1 MQIGVYSEV
10 GRLKA
15 VMLHRPGR
23 ELERLAPDY
32 LENMLFEDIPWVEK
46 MSREH
51 QEFAQILTETG
62 CTVYYI
68 EDLLLET
75 LSQEPAPAEHLIEQT
90 LRLCGLQD
98 TMESHAIR
106 DHLLSLGSRR
116 LAETI
121 ITGLEK
127 REIEFEPGRRPL
139 GHYIRDDS
147 PFYIPPLANL
157 YFTRDPA
164 VVIGNTLSIN
174 VMQTKARSR
183 ESALLGFLADYHPM
197 LAAHTQVHRFQ
208 PHAGHTIEGGDVLVL
223 TEHAVAVGCSARTSP
238 GAIEQLAARLF
249 EDGFSEVLAVR
260 IPSARAYMHL
270 DTVLTMVD
278 RDAFTVFA
286 GVEDEITVYRVT
298 PGLTAEPIS
307 SLGEAL
313 ANALGLDSVR
323 LIRNADGDALSAA
336 REQWND
342 STNTLAVA
350 PGKVITYNRNVNSN
364 RELRNNGLEVIEIEG
379 SELVRGRGGP
389 RCMSM
394 PLLREA

>member
-10 GRLKA
+10 GRLRA
-15 VMLHRPGR
+15 VLLHRPGR
-23 ELERLAPDY
+23 ELERLAPDH

-62 CTVYYI
+62 CAVYYI
-68 EDLLLET
+68 EELLLET
-75 LSQEPAPAEHLIEQT
+75 LSQRPASVERLIEQT
-90 LRLCGLQD
+90 LTLCGLQG
-98 TMESHAIR
+98 TMEAQAIEA
-106 DHLLSLGSRR
+106 HLSSLNPKH
-116 LAETI
+116 LCEAV
-121 ITGLEK
+121 ITGIEK
-127 REIEFEPGRRPL
+127 QEIEFEPGRRPL
-139 GHYIRDDS
+139 SHYIRENN

-174 VMQTKARSR
+174 VMKTQARSR
-183 ESALLGFLADYHPM
+183 ESALVEFLGEHHPLLAENAS
-197 LAAHTQVHRFQ
+197 LHRFR
-208 PHAGHTIEGGDVLVL
+208 PSTGHTIEGGDVLVL
-223 TEHAVAVGCSARTSP
+223 NDRAVAVGCSTRTSP
-238 GAIEQLAARLF
+238 GAIEQLASRLF
-249 EDGFSEVLAVR
+249 ENGFSEVLAVR
-260 IPSARAYMHL
+260 IPSTRAYMHL

-286 GVEDEITVYRVT
+286 GVENEITVYRIE
-298 PGLTAEPIS
+298 PDLTVKPLAD
-307 SLGEAL
+307 LGEAL
-313 ANALGLDSVR
+313 AHALGLRSVR
-323 LIRNADGDALSAA
+323 LIRNSNGDALSAA

-364 RELRNNGLEVIEIEG
+364 RELRSNGIEVIEIEG